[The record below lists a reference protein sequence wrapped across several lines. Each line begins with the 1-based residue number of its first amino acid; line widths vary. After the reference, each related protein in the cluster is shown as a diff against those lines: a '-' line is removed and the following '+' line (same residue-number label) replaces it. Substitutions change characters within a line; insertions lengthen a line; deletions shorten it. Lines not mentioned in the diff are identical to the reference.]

1 MEKEDTEKRPDIDAA
16 ALIEKSQENEDNTG
30 QEWEQ
35 QEIQYEK
42 SVEERRRKKKKMMIS
57 G

>member
-1 MEKEDTEKRPDIDAA
+1 LEKEVTEKPPDIDA
-16 ALIEKSQENEDNTG
+16 ALIEKSQEHEDNTG
-30 QEWEQ
+30 QEREQ

-42 SVEERRRKKKKMMIS
+42 SIEERRRKKKMMIS

>member
-1 MEKEDTEKRPDIDAA
+1 LEKEVTEKRPDRDAV
-16 ALIEKSQENEDNTG
+16 LIEKSQENEDNTG